1 MDIRQLQYLSALARE
16 KHFTRAAKAC
26 NVSQPTLSMQI
37 RKLEIDHGVRLF
49 DRTAQGVTPNAL
61 AEQLY
66 PLCQKVL
73 GDLGAA
79 RRFLKEAK
87 GKITGSV
94 SLGVPPSVAQ
104 GCLADVV
111 ADFCALYPDVRLA
124 ITEGYTGHL
133 VEWLTDGLLEL
144 AILHAAEGDKRLQLT
159 PLLTEELVA
168 VMAPDTA
175 GERSQITGA
184 ELEGLKLALPSGQ
197 NMTRLLMEG
206 SFAREGLGLEP
217 AVELD
222 SLAAVLN
229 LVRHPGWASLLP
241 SSAVSP
247 RVLGDSLRRL
257 RLAEPSISRTLVV
270 ATLLGTETSRAAQ
283 LFVGQLDLALKLNA
297 AGTAAHQPT

>member
-1 MDIRQLQYLSALARE
+1 MDLRQIQYFTALYEERSI
-16 KHFTRAAKAC
+16 TRAAKRLH
-26 NVSQPTLSMQI
+26 VVQPAVSMQI
-37 RKLEIDHGVRLF
+37 RKLEMDYGVQLF
-49 DRTAQGVTPNAL
+49 DRTAQGVMPNAL

-73 GDLGAA
+73 GDLSAA

-87 GKITGSV
+87 GKVTGSL

-111 ADFCALYPDVRLA
+111 AEFHALYPEVRLA
-124 ITEGYTGHL
+124 IYEGYTGHL

-144 AILHAAEGDKRLQLT
+144 AILHAAESDKRLQLA
-159 PLLTEELVA
+159 PLLTEDLVA
-168 VMAPDTA
+168 VMSVESA
-175 GERSQITGA
+175 GERSEIAGA
-184 ELEGLKLALPSGQ
+184 ALGGLQLALPSGQ
-197 NMTRLLMEG
+197 NMTRLLMEA
-206 SFAREGLGLEP
+206 SFAREGLALEP

-241 SSAVSP
+241 SSAVGP
-247 RVLGDSLRRL
+247 RVLGEDLRRL
-257 RLAEPSISRTLVV
+257 RLVEPSISRTLVV
-270 ATLLGTETSRAAQ
+270 ATLLGTETSHAAQ

-297 AGTAAHQPT
+297 AGSAAHQPT